1 MNEIKRNFSKWM
13 YYFLLAVAIIFVYKF
28 LDNVAVIGQ
37 AISRF
42 FDVITPFLAGA
53 LLAYLLYI
61 PASRIEKQFQKS
73 KKKIIKKRARGI
85 SVFIIYVLAIA
96 LIILLVNVILPV
108 VIDSVIELVSNF
120 QNYWNVAMEK
130 IGTLPDDS
138 ILKSKQ
144 AEEIVKSV
152 GDSIQNIDFSQY
164 ISTDKITGYI
174 KSVIGVASGI
184 FDVFVSFAVSV
195 YILLQRGQ
203 IMNFLRKLTMAI
215 FDEKTCDKIGKYVDS
230 TNRIFFKFI
239 SGQIIDGI
247 IVGILV
253 TIGMSVIG
261 VKYAVLLGFMIGLF
275 NIIPYFGAI
284 VAVAI
289 SVLITLITGGVSQ
302 TLIMAIV
309 VIILQ
314 QIDSNIIN
322 PKIIGNSL
330 EISPLLVIFAVT
342 VGGAYWG
349 VLGMFLAVPVAAV
362 LKILVEDFIKY
373 KDKKREEKEIKNS
386 SQS

>member
-1 MNEIKRNFSKWM
+1 MNEVKKNFSKWM
-13 YYFLLAVAIIFVYKF
+13 YYFLLALAIIIVYKF
-28 LDNVAVIGQ
+28 LDNFTAIGQ
-37 AISRF
+37 AIGKF
-42 FDVITPFLAGA
+42 FDVIAPFLTGG

-61 PASRIEKQFQKS
+61 PASRIEKGFEKS
-73 KKKIIKKRARGI
+73 KRKFIKKKARGI
-85 SVFIIYVLAIA
+85 SVLITYIIAI
-96 LIILLVNVILPV
+96 LIIILLVNVILPV
-108 VIDSVIELVSNF
+108 VIDSVIELVSNI
-120 QNYWNVAMEK
+120 QNYWNIVMEK
-130 IGTLPDDS
+130 WGALPEDS
-138 ILKSKQ
+138 ILKSQQ
-144 AEEIVKSV
+144 AQDIIKALGE
-152 GDSIQNIDFSQY
+152 SIQGTDYKQY
-164 ISTDKITGYI
+164 ISTERITGYI

-184 FDVFVSFAVSV
+184 FDVFVSVVVSV
-195 YILLQRGQ
+195 YILLQRGS
-203 IMNFLRKLTMAI
+203 IIRFFKKLTMAI
-215 FDEKTCDKIGKYVDS
+215 FDEKICEKIGTYVDS

-239 SGQIIDGI
+239 SGQLIDGI

-253 TIGMSVIG
+253 TIGMSIIG

-289 SVLITLITGGVSQ
+289 SILITIITGGVSQ

-349 VLGMFLAVPVAAV
+349 VLGMFLAVPVVAV
-362 LKILVEDFIKY
+362 LKIIIDDWIEYKNQKKY
-373 KDKKREEKEIKNS
+373 T
-386 SQS
+386 

>member
-1 MNEIKRNFSKWM
+1 MNEIKKNLSKWM
-13 YYFLLAVAIIFVYKF
+13 YYFLLAVAIIIVYKF
-28 LDNVAVIGQ
+28 FDNFTVIGQ
-37 AISRF
+37 AINRF
-42 FDVITPFLAGA
+42 FDVIAPFLAGT

-61 PASRIEKQFQKS
+61 PASKIEKKFQKS
-73 KKKIIKKRARGI
+73 KKKFIKKRARGI
-85 SVFIIYVLAIA
+85 SVFITYILAIA

-108 VIDSVIELVSNF
+108 VIDSVMELVSNF

-130 IGTLPDDS
+130 LGALPDNS
-138 ILKSKQ
+138 ILKSEQ
-144 AEEIVKSV
+144 AENLVKSV
-152 GDSIQNIDFSQY
+152 GESIQNIDFTQY
-164 ISTDKITGYI
+164 ISSDKITGYI

-184 FDVFVSFAVSV
+184 FDVFVSFVVSV
-195 YILLQRGQ
+195 YILLQRGF
-203 IMNFLRKLTMAI
+203 IMSFARKLTMAI

-239 SGQIIDGI
+239 SGQLIDGI

-289 SVLITLITGGVSQ
+289 SVLITLITGGISQ

-349 VLGMFLAVPVAAV
+349 VLGMFLAVPVVAV
-362 LKILVEDFIKY
+362 LKIIIDDWIEF
-373 KDKKREEKEIKNS
+373 KNS
-386 SQS
+386 KKYA

>member
-1 MNEIKRNFSKWM
+1 MNEVKKNFSKWM
-13 YYFLLAVAIIFVYKF
+13 YYFLLALAIIIVYKF
-28 LDNVAVIGQ
+28 LDNFTAIGQ
-37 AISRF
+37 AIGKF
-42 FDVITPFLAGA
+42 FDVIAPFLTGG

-61 PASRIEKQFQKS
+61 HASRIEKGFEKS
-73 KKKIIKKRARGI
+73 KRKLIKKKARGI
-85 SVFIIYVLAIA
+85 SVLITYIIAI
-96 LIILLVNVILPV
+96 LIIILLVNVILPV
-108 VIDSVIELVSNF
+108 VIDSVIELVSNI
-120 QNYWNVAMEK
+120 QNYWNIVMEK
-130 IGTLPDDS
+130 WGALPEDS
-138 ILKSKQ
+138 ILKSQQ
-144 AEEIVKSV
+144 AQDIIKALGE
-152 GDSIQNIDFSQY
+152 SIQGTDYKQY
-164 ISTDKITGYI
+164 ISTERITGYI

-184 FDVFVSFAVSV
+184 FDVFVSVVVSV
-195 YILLQRGQ
+195 YILLQRGS
-203 IMNFLRKLTMAI
+203 IIRFFKKLTMAI
-215 FDEKTCDKIGKYVDS
+215 FDEKICEKIGTYVDS

-239 SGQIIDGI
+239 SGQLIDGI

-253 TIGMSVIG
+253 TIGMSIIG

-289 SVLITLITGGVSQ
+289 SILITIITGGVSQ

-362 LKILVEDFIKY
+362 LKIIIDDWIEYKNQKKY
-373 KDKKREEKEIKNS
+373 T
-386 SQS
+386 

>member
-1 MNEIKRNFSKWM
+1 MNEVKKNFSKWM
-13 YYFLLAVAIIFVYKF
+13 YYFLLALAIIIVYKF
-28 LDNVAVIGQ
+28 LDNFTAIGQ
-37 AISRF
+37 AIGKF
-42 FDVITPFLAGA
+42 FDVIAPFLTGG

-61 PASRIEKQFQKS
+61 PASRIEKGFEKS
-73 KKKIIKKRARGI
+73 KRKFIKKKARGI
-85 SVFIIYVLAIA
+85 SVLITYIIAI
-96 LIILLVNVILPV
+96 LIIILLVNVILPV
-108 VIDSVIELVSNF
+108 VIDSVIELVSNI
-120 QNYWNVAMEK
+120 QNYWNIVMEK
-130 IGTLPDDS
+130 WGALPEDS
-138 ILKSKQ
+138 ILKSQQ
-144 AEEIVKSV
+144 AQDIIKALGE
-152 GDSIQNIDFSQY
+152 SIQGTDYKQY
-164 ISTDKITGYI
+164 ISTERITGYI

-184 FDVFVSFAVSV
+184 FDVFVSVVVSV
-195 YILLQRGQ
+195 YILLQRGS
-203 IMNFLRKLTMAI
+203 IIRFFKKLTMAI
-215 FDEKTCDKIGKYVDS
+215 FDEKICEKIGTYVDS

-239 SGQIIDGI
+239 SGQLIDGI
-247 IVGILV
+247 IIGILV
-253 TIGMSVIG
+253 TIGMSIIG

-289 SVLITLITGGVSQ
+289 SILITIITGGVSQ

-362 LKILVEDFIKY
+362 LKIIIDDWIEYKNQKKY
-373 KDKKREEKEIKNS
+373 T
-386 SQS
+386 

>member
-1 MNEIKRNFSKWM
+1 MNEIKKNLSKWM

-28 LDNVAVIGQ
+28 LDNVTAIGQ
-37 AISRF
+37 AINGF
-42 FDVITPFLAGA
+42 FDVIAPFLAGT

-61 PASRIEKQFQKS
+61 PASRIERGFQKS
-73 KKKIIKKRARGI
+73 KKKFIKKRARGI
-85 SVFIIYVLAIA
+85 SVFITYILAIA

-108 VIDSVIELVSNF
+108 VIDSVMELVNNF

-130 IGTLPDDS
+130 LGALPDDS

-144 AEEIVKSV
+144 VEDIVKSI
-152 GDSIQNIDFSQY
+152 GDSIQNIDFKQY
-164 ISTDKITGYI
+164 VSTDKITGYI
-174 KSVIGVASGI
+174 KSVIGVANGI
-184 FDVFVSFAVSV
+184 FDIFVSFVVSV
-195 YILLQRGQ
+195 YILLQRGS
-203 IMNFLRKLTMAI
+203 IMNFSRKLTMAI

-330 EISPLLVIFAVT
+330 EISPLLVIFSVT

-362 LKILVEDFIKY
+362 LKIIIDDWIEF
-373 KDKKREEKEIKNS
+373 KNS
-386 SQS
+386 KKYA

>member
-1 MNEIKRNFSKWM
+1 MNEIKKNLSKWM

-28 LDNVAVIGQ
+28 LDNVTAIGQ
-37 AISRF
+37 AINGF
-42 FDVITPFLAGA
+42 FDVIAPFLTGT

-61 PASRIEKQFQKS
+61 PASRIEKRFQKS
-73 KKKIIKKRARGI
+73 KKKFIKKRARGI
-85 SVFIIYVLAIA
+85 SVFITYILAIA

-108 VIDSVIELVSNF
+108 VIDSVIELVNNF

-130 IGTLPDDS
+130 LGALPDDS

-144 AEEIVKSV
+144 VEDIVKSI
-152 GDSIQNIDFSQY
+152 GDSIQNIDFKQY
-164 ISTDKITGYI
+164 VSTDKITGYI
-174 KSVIGVASGI
+174 KSVIGVANGI
-184 FDVFVSFAVSV
+184 FDIFVSFVVSV
-195 YILLQRGQ
+195 YILLQRGS
-203 IMNFLRKLTMAI
+203 IMNFSRKLTMAI

-284 VAVAI
+284 VAVSI

-330 EISPLLVIFAVT
+330 EISPLLVIFSVT

-362 LKILVEDFIKY
+362 LKIIIDDWIEF
-373 KDKKREEKEIKNS
+373 KNS
-386 SQS
+386 KKYA

>member
-1 MNEIKRNFSKWM
+1 MNEIKKNLSKWM

-28 LDNVAVIGQ
+28 LDNVTVIGQ

-42 FDVITPFLAGA
+42 FDIIKPFLAGA

-61 PASRIEKQFQKS
+61 PASRIERKFQKA
-73 KKKIIKKRARGI
+73 KKKFIKKRARGI
-85 SVFIIYVLAIA
+85 SVFITYILAIA

-130 IGTLPDDS
+130 LGALPDDS

-144 AEEIVKSV
+144 AEDIVKSI
-152 GDSIQNIDFSQY
+152 GESIQNIDFKQY

-184 FDVFVSFAVSV
+184 FDIFVSFVVSV
-195 YILLQRGQ
+195 YILLQRGS
-203 IMNFLRKLTMAI
+203 IMNFFRKLAMAI
-215 FDEKTCDKIGKYVDS
+215 FDEKTCNKIEKYVDS

-253 TIGMSVIG
+253 TIGMSIIG

-289 SVLITLITGGVSQ
+289 SVLITLITGGISQ

-349 VLGMFLAVPVAAV
+349 VLGMFLAVPVVAV
-362 LKILVEDFIKY
+362 LKIIIDDWIEF
-373 KDKKREEKEIKNS
+373 KNS
-386 SQS
+386 KKYA

>member
-1 MNEIKRNFSKWM
+1 MNEIKKNLSKWM
-13 YYFLLAVAIIFVYKF
+13 YYFLLAVAIIIVYKF
-28 LDNVAVIGQ
+28 FDNFTVIGQ
-37 AISRF
+37 AINRF
-42 FDVITPFLAGA
+42 FDVIAPFLAGT

-61 PASRIEKQFQKS
+61 PASKIEKKFQKS

-85 SVFIIYVLAIA
+85 SVFITYILAIA

-108 VIDSVIELVSNF
+108 VIDSVMELVSNF

-130 IGTLPDDS
+130 LGALPDNS
-138 ILKSKQ
+138 ILKSEQ
-144 AEEIVKSV
+144 AEKLVKSV
-152 GDSIQNIDFSQY
+152 GESIQNIDFTQY
-164 ISTDKITGYI
+164 ISSDKITGYI

-184 FDVFVSFAVSV
+184 FDVFVSFVVSV
-195 YILLQRGQ
+195 YILLQRGS
-203 IMNFLRKLTMAI
+203 IMSFARKLTMAI
-215 FDEKTCDKIGKYVDS
+215 FDEKTCNKIGKYVDS

-247 IVGILV
+247 IVGIIV
-253 TIGMSVIG
+253 TIGMSIIG

-349 VLGMFLAVPVAAV
+349 VLGMFLAVPVVAV
-362 LKILVEDFIKY
+362 LKIIIDDWIEF
-373 KDKKREEKEIKNS
+373 KNS
-386 SQS
+386 KKYA

>member
-1 MNEIKRNFSKWM
+1 MNEIKKNLSKWM

-28 LDNVAVIGQ
+28 LDNVTAIGQ
-37 AISRF
+37 AISGF

-61 PASRIEKQFQKS
+61 PASRIEKKLRKS
-73 KKKIIKKRARGI
+73 KRKFINKKARGI
-85 SVFIIYVLAIA
+85 SVFITYIIAI
-96 LIILLVNVILPV
+96 LIIILLVNVILPV

-130 IGTLPDDS
+130 LNALPDDS
-138 ILKSKQ
+138 ILKSEK
-144 AEEIVKSV
+144 ANDIVKSV
-152 GDSIQNIDFSQY
+152 GDAIQNIDLKQY

-184 FDVFVSFAVSV
+184 FDVFVSFVVSV
-195 YILLQRGQ
+195 YILLQRGT
-203 IMNFLRKLTMAI
+203 IVSFFRRLTMAL

-230 TNRIFFKFI
+230 TNSIFFKFI

-253 TIGMSVIG
+253 TIGMSIIG

-302 TLIMAIV
+302 TLIMAVV

-349 VLGMFLAVPVAAV
+349 VLGMFLAVPVVAV
-362 LKILVEDFIKY
+362 LKIIIDDWIEFRNSKKY
-373 KDKKREEKEIKNS
+373 A
-386 SQS
+386 

>member
-1 MNEIKRNFSKWM
+1 MNEVKNNFSKWM
-13 YYFLLAVAIIFVYKF
+13 YYFLLALAIIIVYKF
-28 LDNVAVIGQ
+28 LDNFTAIGQ
-37 AISRF
+37 AIGKF
-42 FDVITPFLAGA
+42 FDVIAPFLTGG

-61 PASRIEKQFQKS
+61 PASRIEKGFEKS
-73 KKKIIKKRARGI
+73 KRKFIKKKARGI
-85 SVFIIYVLAIA
+85 SVLITYIIAI
-96 LIILLVNVILPV
+96 LIIILLVNVILPV
-108 VIDSVIELVSNF
+108 VIDSVIELVSNI
-120 QNYWNVAMEK
+120 QNYWNIVMEK
-130 IGTLPDDS
+130 WGALPEDS
-138 ILKSKQ
+138 ILKSQQ
-144 AEEIVKSV
+144 AQDIIKALGE
-152 GDSIQNIDFSQY
+152 SIQGTDYKQY
-164 ISTDKITGYI
+164 ISTERITGYI

-184 FDVFVSFAVSV
+184 FDVFVSVVVSV
-195 YILLQRGQ
+195 YILLQRGS
-203 IMNFLRKLTMAI
+203 IIRFFKKLTMAI
-215 FDEKTCDKIGKYVDS
+215 FDEKICEKIGTYVDS

-239 SGQIIDGI
+239 SGQLIDGI

-253 TIGMSVIG
+253 TIGMSIIG

-289 SVLITLITGGVSQ
+289 SILITIITGGVSQ

-349 VLGMFLAVPVAAV
+349 VLGMFLAVPVVAV
-362 LKILVEDFIKY
+362 LKIIIDDWIEYKNQKKY
-373 KDKKREEKEIKNS
+373 T
-386 SQS
+386 

>member
-1 MNEIKRNFSKWM
+1 MNEIKKNLSKWM
-13 YYFLLAVAIIFVYKF
+13 YYFLLAVAIISVYKF
-28 LDNVAVIGQ
+28 LDNVTEIGQ
-37 AISRF
+37 AIKGF
-42 FDVITPFLAGA
+42 FDVIAPFLTGT

-61 PASRIEKQFQKS
+61 PASRIEKRFQKS
-73 KKKIIKKRARGI
+73 KKKIIKKKARGI
-85 SVFIIYVLAIA
+85 SVFITYVLAIA

-108 VIDSVIELVSNF
+108 VIDSVMELVNNF

-130 IGTLPDDS
+130 LGALPDDS

-144 AEEIVKSV
+144 VEDIVKSI
-152 GDSIQNIDFSQY
+152 GDSIQNIDFKQY
-164 ISTDKITGYI
+164 VSTDKITGYI
-174 KSVIGVASGI
+174 KSVIGVANGI
-184 FDVFVSFAVSV
+184 FDIFVSFVVSV
-195 YILLQRGQ
+195 YILLQRGS
-203 IMNFLRKLTMAI
+203 IMNFFRKLTMAI

-261 VKYAVLLGFMIGLF
+261 VKYAVLLGFMIGSF

-330 EISPLLVIFAVT
+330 EISPLLVIFSVT

-362 LKILVEDFIKY
+362 LKIIIDDWIEF
-373 KDKKREEKEIKNS
+373 KNS
-386 SQS
+386 KKYA

>member
-1 MNEIKRNFSKWM
+1 MNEVKKNFSKWM
-13 YYFLLAVAIIFVYKF
+13 YYFLLALAIIIVYKF
-28 LDNVAVIGQ
+28 LDNFTAIGQ
-37 AISRF
+37 AIGKF
-42 FDVITPFLAGA
+42 FDVIAPFLTGG

-61 PASRIEKQFQKS
+61 PASRIEKGFEKS
-73 KKKIIKKRARGI
+73 KRKLIKKKARGI
-85 SVFIIYVLAIA
+85 SVLITYIIAI
-96 LIILLVNVILPV
+96 LIIILLVNVILPV
-108 VIDSVIELVSNF
+108 VIDSVIELVSNI
-120 QNYWNVAMEK
+120 QNYWNIVMEK
-130 IGTLPDDS
+130 WGALPEDS
-138 ILKSKQ
+138 ILKSQQ
-144 AEEIVKSV
+144 AQDIIKALGE
-152 GDSIQNIDFSQY
+152 SIQGTDYQQY
-164 ISTDKITGYI
+164 ISTERITGYI

-184 FDVFVSFAVSV
+184 FDVFVSVVVSV
-195 YILLQRGQ
+195 YILLQRGS
-203 IMNFLRKLTMAI
+203 IIRFFKKLTMAI
-215 FDEKTCDKIGKYVDS
+215 FDEKICEKIGTYVDS

-239 SGQIIDGI
+239 SGQLIDGI

-253 TIGMSVIG
+253 TIGMSIIG

-289 SVLITLITGGVSQ
+289 SILITIITGGVSQ

-362 LKILVEDFIKY
+362 LKIIIDDWIEYKNQKKY
-373 KDKKREEKEIKNS
+373 T
-386 SQS
+386 

>member
-1 MNEIKRNFSKWM
+1 MNEIKKNLSKWM

-28 LDNVAVIGQ
+28 LDNVTAIGQ
-37 AISRF
+37 AINGF
-42 FDVITPFLAGA
+42 FDVIAPFLAGT

-61 PASRIEKQFQKS
+61 PASRIEKGFQKS
-73 KKKIIKKRARGI
+73 KKKFIKKRARGI
-85 SVFIIYVLAIA
+85 SVFITYILAIA

-108 VIDSVIELVSNF
+108 VIDSVMELVNNF

-130 IGTLPDDS
+130 LGALPDDS

-144 AEEIVKSV
+144 VEDIVKSV
-152 GDSIQNIDFSQY
+152 GDSIQNIDFKQY
-164 ISTDKITGYI
+164 VSTDKITGYI
-174 KSVIGVASGI
+174 KSVIGVANGI
-184 FDVFVSFAVSV
+184 FDIFVSFVVSV
-195 YILLQRGQ
+195 YILLQRGS
-203 IMNFLRKLTMAI
+203 IMNFFRKLTMAI
-215 FDEKTCDKIGKYVDS
+215 FDEKTCDKIEKYVDS

-362 LKILVEDFIKY
+362 LKIIIDDWIEFKNYKKY
-373 KDKKREEKEIKNS
+373 A
-386 SQS
+386 

>member
-1 MNEIKRNFSKWM
+1 MNEIKKNLSKWM

-28 LDNVAVIGQ
+28 LDNVTAIGQ
-37 AISRF
+37 AIKGF
-42 FDVITPFLAGA
+42 FDVIAPFLAGT

-61 PASRIEKQFQKS
+61 PASRIERGFQKS
-73 KKKIIKKRARGI
+73 KKKFIKKRARGI
-85 SVFIIYVLAIA
+85 SVFITYILAIA

-108 VIDSVIELVSNF
+108 VIDSVIELVNNF

-130 IGTLPDDS
+130 LGALPDDS

-144 AEEIVKSV
+144 VEDIVKSI
-152 GDSIQNIDFSQY
+152 GDSIQNIDFKQY
-164 ISTDKITGYI
+164 VSTDKITGYI
-174 KSVIGVASGI
+174 KSVIGVANGI
-184 FDVFVSFAVSV
+184 FDIFVSFVVSV
-195 YILLQRGQ
+195 YILLQRGS
-203 IMNFLRKLTMAI
+203 IMNFFRKLTMAI

-247 IVGILV
+247 LVGILV

-362 LKILVEDFIKY
+362 LKIIIDDWIEF
-373 KDKKREEKEIKNS
+373 KNS
-386 SQS
+386 KKYA